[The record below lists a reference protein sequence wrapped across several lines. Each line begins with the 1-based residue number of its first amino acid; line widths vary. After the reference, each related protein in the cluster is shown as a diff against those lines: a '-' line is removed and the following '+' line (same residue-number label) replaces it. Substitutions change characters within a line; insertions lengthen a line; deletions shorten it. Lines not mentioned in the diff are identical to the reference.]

1 MHKTFWRFLAFWIFM
16 VVFKFGGGLHFT
28 MLSALGEQVLPL
40 WIVGIVISIGTI
52 FQLVLDVPAGYLGD
66 RIGYLRILKIT
77 CLIFLLGGL
86 CLTFGLNQYSF
97 ILTVL
102 IGNFGWLFFG
112 PGVSAYV
119 LSHAQKN
126 TSGQFISTKEIFG
139 SIGIVLSTGI
149 LGLAVGL
156 DPSILGII
164 VSISMALA
172 FITLFFAPKDIK
184 KVEVNHSPHHQ
195 NHIRRNSLR
204 KTLSTLKS
212 LSPASIMLILV
223 GFAACTFYA
232 VIWFVMPLVIA
243 HQSNGDFLSASLGVF
258 DLAVVLLGYFI
269 GKIADHN
276 DKRQVVF
283 IGLLLFAVSGM
294 LLSFNFNWL
303 FLIFG
308 FLATT
313 GDELASISLWSWLH
327 NLDENHQHDGLISGT
342 ITFFEDL
349 GWAIGPLIAGALY
362 GPIGPTLT
370 IALSSGLLILV
381 WLIYRIFFYHQ
392 HPAKLALQRIKPTRK
407 LHRG

>member
-1 MHKTFWRFLAFWIFM
+1 MSKTFWRFSAFWIFM
-16 VVFKFGGGLHFT
+16 VLFKFGGGLHFS

-40 WIVGIVISIGTI
+40 WIVGIIISIGTI
-52 FQLVLDVPAGYLGD
+52 FQLILDVPAGYLGD
-66 RIGYLRILKIT
+66 KIGYLRTLKIT
-77 CLIFLLGGL
+77 SLIFILGAL
-86 CLTFGLNQYSF
+86 CLTFGLNQLSF

-112 PGVSAYV
+112 PGVSAYI
-119 LSHAQKN
+119 LSHAEKK

-139 SIGIVLSTGI
+139 SIGVVLSTGI
-149 LGLAVGL
+149 LGFAVGL
-156 DPSILGII
+156 APATIGLII
-164 VSISMALA
+164 TISMGLA
-172 FITLFFAPKDIK
+172 FISLFFAPKDTHK
-184 KVEVNHSPHHQ
+184 AVVNDTPHHQ
-195 NHIRRNSLR
+195 NNLRRNALR

-212 LSPASIMLILV
+212 LSPASIMLVLV

-232 VIWFVMPLVIA
+232 VIWFIIPLVIA
-243 HQSNGDFLSASLGVF
+243 HQSNGDFLSASLSVF
-258 DLAVVLLGYFI
+258 DLSVVILGYFI

-283 IGLLLFAVSGM
+283 IGLLIFAVSGM

-362 GPIGPTLT
+362 DPIGPTLT
-370 IALSSGLLILV
+370 IALSSGLLIVV

-392 HPAKLALQRIKPTRK
+392 HPAKLALHRIKPARK